1 MAARLKS
8 ISRQIHWSLLLR
20 AAIFA
25 LALFFLPFWLFVPVA
40 FYLYFIPF
48 FQSQKL
54 IWPFF
59 ALLVLTII
67 EPVSF
72 LFLVIFIALFYY
84 LLLLKDLLLIDR
96 RSAYELL
103 VIAISFFLV
112 RSFYENFGR
121 NLVTGAS
128 FWYGFF
134 TAALVGLL
142 VNSSMRYF
150 SLSDGVASEQ
160 GLSKRHPRRAAAFL
174 SFILIWQF
182 LILGLFLPLD
192 FVYQSVI
199 VFLVSVLVIDLIPE
213 NYLEP
218 GGVSR
223 QRVLTSGVTIG
234 ILLAIVLLSAKW
246 GL

>member
-1 MAARLKS
+1 MAARLKL

-20 AAIFA
+20 AAVFA
-25 LALFFLPFWLFVPVA
+25 FAWFFLPFWLFLPFA

-48 FQSQKL
+48 FQSWKL

-59 ALLVLTII
+59 GLLILAII
-67 EPVSF
+67 EPVGLPF
-72 LFLVIFIALFYY
+72 LIIFIALFYY

-103 VIAISFFLV
+103 VIAISFFLL

-121 NLVTGAS
+121 DLITAVS
-128 FWYGFF
+128 FWSGFF
-134 TAALVGLL
+134 TAAFIGLL
-142 VNSSMRYF
+142 VNSSAIYF
-150 SLSDGVASEQ
+150 SGDAVSENKPPKIH
-160 GLSKRHPRRAAAFL
+160 LRRTAAFL
-174 SFILIWQF
+174 AFVLVWQF
-182 LILGLFLPLD
+182 LMLGLFLPLD

-199 VFLVSVLVIDLIPE
+199 VFLFSVLVIDLIPE

-218 GGVSR
+218 SGVSR
-223 QRVLTSGVTIG
+223 QRILTSGVTIG
-234 ILLAIVLLSAKW
+234 ILLAIVLLSAQW